1 MGLCVNVVGE
11 AQVPVEAWVYPTR
24 KASKHFSHPLDP
36 CHLAGKRAVLHTLSL
51 SASSM
56 DATYCFHYLY
66 F

>member
-1 MGLCVNVVGE
+1 MSVVGE
-11 AQVPVEAWVYPTR
+11 AQVPVAVWVYPTR

-36 CHLAGKRAVLHTLSL
+36 CHLAGEGAVLLTLSL

-56 DATYCFHYLY
+56 DVTYGFHY

>member
-1 MGLCVNVVGE
+1 MNVVEE
-11 AQVPVEAWVYPTR
+11 AQVPVVVWVYPTR

-36 CHLAGKRAVLHTLSL
+36 CHLAGKGAVLDTLSL
-51 SASSM
+51 SDSNM